1 MAAAENV
8 GKKKGPWAKF
18 MHWYESYKGKNVVN
32 IVYSVGAS
40 VVIIGALFKILHWPG
55 ASTVLMIGMF
65 TESFLFLIG
74 TLEKP
79 HPEFHWENVFP
90 QLLEFGA
97 KPELLE
103 EKSHQARPTLL
114 GAGVADGTTSVV
126 AGAPV
131 VSPRSAVPSLSEGE
145 MVALKDGIADLAKT
159 AAQLSEL
166 GKVATST
173 SNLENKLVAA
183 GESADKFA
191 SAQGSLVNAS
201 AALGNSFAA
210 ASDRLNKSTDG
221 LDTAYDA
228 VRTEMQKVV
237 DGTKGY
243 QQSVEQVSAK
253 VGALNS
259 IYELQLNTIQAQV
272 EAYKAQKASL
282 DAVSAN
288 VESIHA
294 AALEAQKNHE
304 AYAAASAKLAK
315 QVADLNNIYGNM
327 LNALA

>member
-74 TLEKP
+74 TLDKP

-114 GAGVADGTTSVV
+114 GAGVADGTTPV
-126 AGAPV
+126 ATGTPV
-131 VSPRSAVPSLSEGE
+131 ASPRANMPSLSEGE
-145 MVALKDGIADLAKT
+145 MAALKDGITDLAKT

-173 SNLENKLVAA
+173 SNLENKLAAA
-183 GESADKFA
+183 GEAADKFA
-191 SAQGSLVNAS
+191 SAQGSLVNAT

-228 VRTEMQKVV
+228 VRTEMQKAV

-243 QQSVEQVSAK
+243 QQSVEHVSAK
-253 VGALNS
+253 VSALNS
-259 IYELQLNTIQAQV
+259 IYELQLNTLQAQV
-272 EAYKAQKASL
+272 DAYKTQTASL

-288 VESIHA
+288 VEAIHA

>member
-55 ASTVLMIGMF
+55 ASQVLMIGMF
-65 TESFLFLIG
+65 TEAFLFLIG
-74 TLEKP
+74 TLDKP

-114 GAGVADGTTSVV
+114 GAGVADGTVPV
-126 AGAPV
+126 ATGAPV
-131 VSPRSAVPSLSEGE
+131 ASPRSAVPSLNEGE
-145 MVALKDGIADLAKT
+145 MVALKDGITDLAKT

-173 SNLENKLVAA
+173 SNLEGKLTAA
-183 GESADKFA
+183 GEAADKFA
-191 SAQGSLVNAS
+191 SAQSALVNAS

-210 ASDRLNKSTDG
+210 ASDKLNKSTDG

-228 VRTEMQKVV
+228 VRSEMQKVV
-237 DGTKGY
+237 DGTQGY

-253 VGALNS
+253 VEALNS
-259 IYELQLNTIQAQV
+259 IYELQLNTLQAQV
-272 EAYKAQKASL
+272 DAYKAQKASL

>member
-1 MAAAENV
+1 
-8 GKKKGPWAKF
+8 
-18 MHWYESYKGKNVVN
+18 
-32 IVYSVGAS
+32 
-40 VVIIGALFKILHWPG
+40 
-55 ASTVLMIGMF
+55 MIGMF

-74 TLEKP
+74 TLDKP

-114 GAGVADGTTSVV
+114 GAGVADGTAPV
-126 AGAPV
+126 ATGAPV
-131 VSPRSAVPSLSEGE
+131 ASPRSAVPSLNEGE
-145 MVALKDGIADLAKT
+145 MAALKDGITDLAKT

-173 SNLENKLVAA
+173 SNLEGKLAAA
-183 GESADKFA
+183 GEAADKFA
-191 SAQGSLVNAS
+191 SAQGALVNAT

-210 ASDRLNKSTDG
+210 ASDKLNKSTDG

-228 VRTEMQKVV
+228 VRAEMQKAV

-259 IYELQLNTIQAQV
+259 IYELQLNTLQAQV
-272 EAYKAQKASL
+272 DAYKAQKASL

>member
-74 TLEKP
+74 TLDKP

-145 MVALKDGIADLAKT
+145 MVALKDGITDLAKT

-183 GESADKFA
+183 GEAADKFA

-210 ASDRLNKSTDG
+210 ASDRLNKSTEG

>member
-1 MAAAENV
+1 
-8 GKKKGPWAKF
+8 
-18 MHWYESYKGKNVVN
+18 
-32 IVYSVGAS
+32 
-40 VVIIGALFKILHWPG
+40 
-55 ASTVLMIGMF
+55 MIGMF

-74 TLEKP
+74 TLDKP

-114 GAGVADGTTSVV
+114 GAGVADGTTPVV

-131 VSPRSAVPSLSEGE
+131 VSPRSTVPSLSEGE
-145 MVALKDGIADLAKT
+145 MVALKDGITDLAKT

-183 GESADKFA
+183 GEAADKFA
-191 SAQGSLVNAS
+191 LAQGSLVNAS

-243 QQSVEQVSAK
+243 QQSVEQLSAK